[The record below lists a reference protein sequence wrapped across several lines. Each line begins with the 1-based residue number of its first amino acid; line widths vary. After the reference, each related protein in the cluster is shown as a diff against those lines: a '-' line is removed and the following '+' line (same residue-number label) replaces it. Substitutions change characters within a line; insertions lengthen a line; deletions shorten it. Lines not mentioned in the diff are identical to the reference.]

1 MDRSRTLFVT
11 WDGPAQNYMEAL
23 FFPIFERA
31 QSEHVDIGVFQFT
44 WAGEEVRR
52 RIAASAARH
61 DLEYRGSDALRRPRQ
76 LAVPAMIAYGATRL
90 IAEVDRGDWDTLM
103 PRSIIPVAMCLI
115 AMKARPHLRL
125 VFDADGLMADERVDF
140 AGWSATGLQYRLF
153 RDWEAQGIRRATSV
167 IVRSAHAKRI
177 LANRAGA
184 HCDPDKIHVIPNAKD
199 DTLFAPGDESSRAET
214 RAKMGIDA
222 DAPLLIYAG
231 SLGPQYHPLGML
243 QLFEQVHALD
253 PSAHFLILSGMQ
265 EVAQELLP
273 QINAE
278 ARENVIIHRCS
289 SDEVAPLMASA
300 DLGLSLRQP
309 SFSQQAVCPI
319 KIAEYLLCGLS
330 VVMLRG
336 VGDLDERLVDSPALR
351 TLDQVSPESL
361 EQAARWCIE
370 DVMPKRASI
379 RETSRQAGLDHFRLD
394 DCADQLAA
402 LLAPPLSKPTRKTS

>member
-31 QSEHVDIGVFQFT
+31 LREQIDIGVLQFT
-44 WAGEEVRR
+44 WASEEVRQ
-52 RIAASAARH
+52 RIGASAAKH
-61 DLEYRGSDALRRPRQ
+61 GLEYRGSDALRRPRQ
-76 LAVPAMIAYGATRL
+76 LAVPAMIAYGAARV

-103 PRSIIPVAMCLI
+103 PRSIIPASMCLL

-140 AGWSATGLQYRLF
+140 AGWSPTGVQYRLF
-153 RDWEAQGIRRATSV
+153 RDWEAQGVRRASSV

-177 LANRAGA
+177 LASRAGA

-199 DTLFAPGDESSRAET
+199 DTLFSPGDAASRAKT
-214 RAKMGIDA
+214 REGMGIDA
-222 DAPLLIYAG
+222 EAPLLIYAG

-243 QLFEQVHALD
+243 QLFERVHALD
-253 PSAHFLILSGMQ
+253 PRARFLILSGMQ
-265 EVAQELLP
+265 EVARELLP
-273 QINAE
+273 RIDKA
-278 ARENVIIHRCS
+278 ARENVIIHRCAS
-289 SDEVAPLMASA
+289 HEVAPLMAAA

-336 VGDLDERLVDSPALR
+336 VGDLDERLADAPALR
-351 TLDQVSPESL
+351 TLEQVSPESL
-361 EQAARWCIE
+361 EQAARWCVE
-370 DVMPKRASI
+370 DVMPARADI
-379 RETSRQAGLDHFRLD
+379 REVSRQAGLDHFRLD

-402 LLAPPLSKPTRKTS
+402 LLMPPRSHTPRKTS